1 MEKDKI
7 IQLIEQELVAADEA
21 KHNAEFEKH
30 IYAIHTLTSLVTG
43 STSQHKSYKDNT
55 YDVSSSFQTS
65 TIVSNSNSKSQLA
78 SKKQGVSAEEIRAM
92 GGKTSQ
98 PASQNSV
105 SDTSLTSNKLV
116 TDDEIGNGDSIFDF

>member
-1 MEKDKI
+1 MEKDKV
-7 IQLIEQELVAADEA
+7 IQLIEQELVEADEA
-21 KHNAEFEKH
+21 NNNAEFEKH

-65 TIVSNSNSKSQLA
+65 TIVSNGTSKTQSA
-78 SKKQGVSAEEIRAM
+78 SKKPAVSEEEIRAM

-98 PASQNSV
+98 PAPQNSV
-105 SDTSLTSNKLV
+105 SDTSLTANKLV

>member
-30 IYAIHTLTSLVTG
+30 IYAIHTLTSLITG

-65 TIVSNSNSKSQLA
+65 TIVNNDTSKPQSA

>member
-7 IQLIEQELVAADEA
+7 IQLIEQELVQADEA
-21 KHNAEFEKH
+21 NNNAEFEKH
-30 IYAIHTLTSLVTG
+30 IYAIHTLTSLVTDT
-43 STSQHKSYKDNT
+43 TSDHKMYKHNT
-55 YDVSSSFQTS
+55 YNVSSSFKS
-65 TIVSNSNSKSQLA
+65 SSRMSNDT

-98 PASQNSV
+98 PTSQNISF
-105 SDTSLTSNKLV
+105 DTSLSSNKLV

>member
-30 IYAIHTLTSLVTG
+30 IYAIHTLTSLITG

-65 TIVSNSNSKSQLA
+65 TIVSNSNSKSQPA

>member
-1 MEKDKI
+1 MEKDKV
-7 IQLIEQELVAADEA
+7 IQLIEQELVEADEA
-21 KHNAEFEKH
+21 NNNAEFEKH

-43 STSQHKSYKDNT
+43 ATSQHKSYKDNT

-65 TIVSNSNSKSQLA
+65 TIVSNGTSKPQST
-78 SKKQGVSAEEIRAM
+78 SKKPAVSEEEIRAM

-98 PASQNSV
+98 PAPQNSV
-105 SDTSLTSNKLV
+105 SDTSLTANKLV

>member
-1 MEKDKI
+1 MEKDKV

-21 KHNAEFEKH
+21 NNNAEFEKH

-65 TIVSNSNSKSQLA
+65 TIVSNGTSKPQST
-78 SKKQGVSAEEIRAM
+78 SKKPAVSEEEIRAM

-98 PASQNSV
+98 PAPQNSV
-105 SDTSLTSNKLV
+105 SDTSHTANKLV